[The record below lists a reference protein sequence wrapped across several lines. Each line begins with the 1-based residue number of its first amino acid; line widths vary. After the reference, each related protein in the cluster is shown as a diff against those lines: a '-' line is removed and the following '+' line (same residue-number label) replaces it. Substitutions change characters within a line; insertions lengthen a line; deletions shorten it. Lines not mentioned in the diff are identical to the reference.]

1 MFIHFIL
8 LVRCYHACY
17 MPQDLCVYVFC
28 SMFIFFNLFV
38 VVYVLFRNGR
48 KHVFIAST
56 APQETCRH
64 HRWQGVWDFLIMFAI
79 VLKDVTVCDW
89 YDLVQ
94 VLDRKTFTE
103 FIYTVLDENAV
114 QS

>member
-1 MFIHFIL
+1 
-8 LVRCYHACY
+8 
-17 MPQDLCVYVFC
+17 
-28 SMFIFFNLFV
+28 
-38 VVYVLFRNGR
+38 
-48 KHVFIAST
+48 
-56 APQETCRH
+56 
-64 HRWQGVWDFLIMFAI
+64 MFAI

-94 VLDRKTFTE
+94 VLDRRTFTE